1 MENENVLNC
10 INVSLEDIKIYVSE
24 NYKAQ
29 EITCLVP
36 KEDEA
41 TVTFL
46 KDEGFRYIGKRL
58 VENEI
63 VMVYKLFN
71 GLTEKYEDMA
81 SFFNRRATDYDLHMS
96 DLSYY
101 ETSLIELVLNIQP
114 TSEKI
119 TILDLGCG
127 TGAELKYIF
136 EKAPNA
142 QVLCM
147 DISEGMLEKL
157 HDTYKENSKNIET
170 VCGSY
175 LGVDFGVNK
184 YNYVIAC
191 NTLHH
196 ILKEDKLIVYKN
208 IIKALKPKG
217 IMLISD
223 YIVNEEE
230 ENQIRAKYLEIVN
243 SGFLNANKI
252 YHIDIPLSSNSE
264 KELLEATGFASIR
277 MDSFENGDI
286 RIIATK

>member
-1 MENENVLNC
+1 M
-10 INVSLEDIKIYVSE
+10 
-24 NYKAQ
+24 
-29 EITCLVP
+29 
-36 KEDEA
+36 
-41 TVTFL
+41 

-81 SFFNRRATDYDLHMS
+81 CFFNRRATDYDLHMS

-157 HDTYKENSKNIET
+157 HETYKEYSKNIET

-208 IIKALKPKG
+208 ILKALKPKG
-217 IMLISD
+217 SMLISD

-243 SGFLNANKI
+243 SGFLNANEI

-277 MDSFENGDI
+277 MDSFENGDV
-286 RIIATK
+286 RIIAMK

>member
-1 MENENVLNC
+1 MENENLLNC
-10 INVSLEDIKIYVSE
+10 KDISLENIKSFLKE
-24 NYKAQ
+24 NYKAE

-36 KEDEA
+36 KEEEA

-46 KDEGFRYIGKRL
+46 KEEGFRYIGKRL
-58 VENEI
+58 VGNEI

-71 GLTEKYEDMA
+71 GLTDKYEDMA
-81 SFFNRRATDYDLHMS
+81 SFFNRRATDYDLHML
-96 DLSYY
+96 DMSYY
-101 ETSLIELVLNIQP
+101 EPSLIDLVSNIEP

-157 HDTYKENSKNIET
+157 HETYKEYSKNIET
-170 VCGSY
+170 LCGSY
-175 LGVDFGVNK
+175 LNVDFGVNK

-196 ILKEDKLIVYKN
+196 ILKEEKLIVYKN
-208 IIKALKPKG
+208 IIKALKAKG

-223 YIVNEEE
+223 YIVNEDEE
-230 ENQIRAKYLEIVN
+230 KQIREKYLEIVD
-243 SGFLNANKI
+243 SGFLNTNKI

-264 KELLEATGFASIR
+264 KELLEATGFDSIR